1 MSRAL
6 FLLAVGALAC
16 TEGNDPAAVATDA
29 GAENRSDTG
38 SGGSGGAAGT
48 THSDANGGAAGSSG
62 SGGSSDSA
70 TDSGQGCSLA
80 NVTNIAVAAI
90 DLEGYPP
97 YAIDA
102 CKLAYV
108 SATNGALVL
117 RDLASGSEV
126 EMAPASEAPRR
137 PTLAG
142 DVLAWQ
148 RGDGAGSR
156 IRVSFGGQVRTAT
169 GAFVR
174 AGEPRA
180 TVDAVVFTGWLTD
193 TDSDVFLVRTTGPA
207 ELVLGGAGQQRFA
220 DVSPTHV
227 AVSDFSEDPSGV
239 YSGDGTSLSDLVVIE
254 RATGAVRRRTAAGKQ
269 AFPLLGVTNRMV
281 FLEWVGV
288 HPVPKFQEYA
298 LRALEL
304 DALDAEP
311 LTIDQVTSDRP
322 TVRPVA
328 RGEFVEWVERPV
340 DAMTLFYRA
349 RLETAA
355 TPVAIT
361 GLEGLELFAPA
372 ASDAITV
379 IAVRGATGG
388 PTLRAIER

>member
-1 MSRAL
+1 MSRHAL
-6 FLLAVGALAC
+6 LLLAVGALAC
-16 TEGNDPAAVATDA
+16 TDGNDPAAVATDA
-29 GAENRSDTG
+29 GSESSPDTGGVG
-38 SGGSGGAAGT
+38 SGGS
-48 THSDANGGAAGSSG
+48 SQNPDANGGAAGSSG
-62 SGGSSDSA
+62 SAGSA
-70 TDSGQGCSLA
+70 DSGPSCSLA

-97 YAIDA
+97 YAVDA

-108 SATNGALVL
+108 SATSGALLL
-117 RDLASGSEV
+117 RDLATGSDV

-148 RGDGAGSR
+148 SGDGVGSQV
-156 IRVSFGGQVRTAT
+156 RVSFGGQVRTAT

-193 TDSDVFLVRTTGPA
+193 TDSDVFQVRAAGPA
-207 ELVLGGAGQQRFA
+207 QVVLGGSGQQRFA
-220 DVSPTHV
+220 DISPTHV

-239 YSGDGTSLSDLVVIE
+239 YSGDGTSLSDLVLIE

-269 AFPLLGVTNRMV
+269 AFPLLGVQNRMV

-298 LRALEL
+298 LRALDL
-304 DALDAEP
+304 NALDAEP

-340 DAMTLFYRA
+340 DRMALFFRA
-349 RLETAA
+349 KLESAA

-372 ASDAITV
+372 ASDTITV
-379 IAVRGATGG
+379 IAVRAATGG